1 MPPPWCP
8 FRCLVFLL
16 LAVAAG
22 FLAHPAEAAKRPFAD
37 IVDAAAKRHGVDPD
51 LVHAVI
57 AVESG
62 YRATA
67 QSPAGAQGLMQL
79 MPGTQR
85 NLGVSDAFDPRQ
97 NVDAG
102 VAYLRRL
109 TDEFG
114 TVLALAAYNAGP
126 GAVRRYNGIP
136 PYAQTRVYVQAVLDR
151 DRPAAGAQATE
162 KHDASKEQ
170 AHALSEAG
178 LAEGAPVDRRLQG
191 GHLKIDAAAGLEPP
205 ALDAAVDPDDRTW
218 AAALPDQLV
227 TPRGAQA
234 EALRQ
239 GVADERPIQVDGAG
253 STHAVADTAQLV
265 LHHRGMDRLTV
276 DAEPRRNGP
285 DLAAFAVVKA
295 SDLGALRRIV
305 PRPFSRT
312 GRQSPTPSA
321 SGRCAPAVDPPP
333 SGHATCAPAGSPR
346 SMTSM
351 NRTRR
356 GEGMLCAALSLLL
369 SATPAAGQIHTA
381 PSPVADAAKRQD
393 SAALQA
399 LLQEGADVDQPQG
412 DGATAL
418 HWAVYRDDLETTR
431 LLLAA
436 GATVG
441 AANDLGVTPL
451 WLACNNGSAA
461 LVEALLDARADPDA
475 ALPSG
480 ETPLMTAARTGNA
493 GGARLLLAHGA
504 DANAREG
511 AHGQTALMWAVS
523 QRHPKVVRVLLEH
536 GAGVNDR
543 SNAYPQVV
551 SSAGNADPRG
561 VFEVMQ
567 GGYAPLLFAARQ
579 GDLQSARLLL
589 AAGADVDDAAA
600 SGTSAL
606 VVAAHSGHGTLAALL
621 LEAGADPGAAGAGY
635 SALHAAVLRGDL
647 GLVRTLLAHGADPDA
662 VLERGTPARR
672 VSADWTLRHAMI
684 GATPFW
690 LAARF
695 REPEIMRVLSEHGA
709 DPRVVKDGETAVTAA
724 IQGGTTRGRFGI
736 QPPDPDEEGR
746 RTLQAVALALDMGAD
761 VNAQIESG
769 DTALHLA
776 ASRGLSDVI
785 RLLAERGAALD
796 ARNARG
802 QTPLGVATSDTVA
815 LLRDLG
821 TTGEDVPPAASPQ

>member
-191 GHLKIDAAAGLEPP
+191 GHLKIE
-205 ALDAAVDPDDRTW
+205 
-218 AAALPDQLV
+218 
-227 TPRGAQA
+227 
-234 EALRQ
+234 
-239 GVADERPIQVDGAG
+239 VDGAG